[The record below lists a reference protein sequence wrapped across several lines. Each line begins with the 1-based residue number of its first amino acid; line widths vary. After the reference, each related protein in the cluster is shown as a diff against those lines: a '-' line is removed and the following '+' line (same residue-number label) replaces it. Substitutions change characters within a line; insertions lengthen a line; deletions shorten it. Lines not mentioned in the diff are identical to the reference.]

1 MHNYGPCYTLLL
13 VHTATTTTP
22 AERHTQGERHSVASP
37 PAPCSHPKTE

>member
-1 MHNYGPCYTLLL
+1 MHNYGACVYKLLL

-22 AERHTQGERHSVASP
+22 AERHTQGERHSP